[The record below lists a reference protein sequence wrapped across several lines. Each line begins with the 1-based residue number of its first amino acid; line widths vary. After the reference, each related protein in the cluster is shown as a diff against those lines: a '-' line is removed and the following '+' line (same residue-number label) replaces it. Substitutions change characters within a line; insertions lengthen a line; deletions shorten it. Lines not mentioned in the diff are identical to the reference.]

1 MLSSEGWS
9 QFQIAQALRIHET
22 TVTSHLKDYLDSN
35 KLRNKSGG
43 SISKLTVEQS
53 KEVGAYLEIKE
64 PFNRKYLEDK
74 YQLKL
79 SANKK
84 ILTKKQI
91 IQLKQVLSNE
101 PDYFTNKEI
110 LKDKKTT
117 TQMLLD
123 ALRKPQP
130 HKNFILHMLPPYNP
144 NLNPIERVW
153 KVMNEHVRNNKV
165 FSSFKKFKTAI
176 LDFFAKEWNGIACV
190 LKMRI
195 NDHFEKLNPVF

>member
-22 TVTSHLKDYLDSN
+22 TVTSHLKDYLDNN

-43 SISKLTVEQS
+43 SISKLTVEQN
-53 KEVGAYLEIKE
+53 KEVGGYLGIKD

-91 IQLKQVLSNE
+91 IQLKHVLNNE
-101 PDYFTNKEI
+101 FDYFTKKEI
-110 LKDKKTT
+110 LKDKKIT

-123 ALRKPQP
+123 ALRKPP
-130 HKNFILHMLPPYNP
+130 THKKFVLHILPPYSP
-144 NLNPIERVW
+144 SLNPIESVW
-153 KVMNEHVRNNKV
+153 KVMNEHVRNNEV
-165 FSSFKKFKTAI
+165 FASFKEFKTAI
-176 LDFFAKEWNGIACV
+176 LDFFAKEWNGIAE
-190 LKMRI
+190 MGANI
-195 NDHFEKLNPVF
+195 